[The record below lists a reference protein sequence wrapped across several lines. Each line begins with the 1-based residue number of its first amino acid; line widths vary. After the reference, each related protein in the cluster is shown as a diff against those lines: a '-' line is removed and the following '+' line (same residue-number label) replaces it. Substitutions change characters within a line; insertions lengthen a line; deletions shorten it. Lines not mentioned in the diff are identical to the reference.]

1 MTRRIIRLVPL
12 AAGLAAVLITVQLGN
27 WQLRRAR
34 EKAALQAQLDVLA
47 ARPAGALRAD
57 ALRPPEWLPLRL
69 EGRWLEEGT
78 IYLDN
83 RTHRGRAGY
92 HVFSPFVLADGSG
105 AVLVNRGW
113 IAAGADRGRL
123 PAAPAAGGRQTVEG
137 LLRTPEA
144 APFTLAAEAAAGRR
158 WQVLD
163 LAAYRERSGLAL
175 ASWTLQ
181 QTSSAA
187 DGLVRDWPRPDAG
200 IDRHRGYAFQ
210 WYALAALAGGLSA
223 WQAWRQLARRPHE
236 QRKPRPV

>member
-1 MTRRIIRLVPL
+1 MTSRVIHLLPL
-12 AAGLAAVLITVQLGN
+12 AAGLAAVLLTVQLGN
-27 WQLRRAR
+27 WQLRRAQ
-34 EKAALQAQLDVLA
+34 EKAAQQAQLDALT
-47 ARPAGALRAD
+47 ARPAVALRAD
-57 ALRPPEWLPLRL
+57 AVGPPEWLPLRL
-69 EGRWLEEGT
+69 EGHWLEEGT

-83 RTHRGRAGY
+83 RTHGGRAGY

-105 AVLVNRGW
+105 SVLVNRGW
-113 IAAGADRGRL
+113 IAAGTDRNRL
-123 PAAPAAGGRQTVEG
+123 PAAPAAAGRQTVEG

-144 APFTLAAEAAAGRR
+144 APFTLATEAAVGRR

-181 QTSSAA
+181 QSPGDA

-210 WYALAALAGGLSA
+210 WYALAALAGGLGA
-223 WQAWRQLARRPHE
+223 WQAWRLFSRRSHE
-236 QRKPRPV
+236 QCKSRLV